1 MANMSYCRFRNTL
14 DDYNDCYTILSEIA
28 VHGEENDMSDE
39 EIRAAKKLIKT
50 SYDLLNELGFI
61 KDDGSFDED
70 ESKIFFERLI
80 DGCY

>member
-14 DDYNDCYTILSEIA
+14 DDYNDCYTTLSEHD
-28 VHGEENDMSDE
+28 VDSDMSDE

-50 SYDLLNELGFI
+50 SYNLLNELGFI

-70 ESKIFFERLI
+70 ECKIFFERLS
-80 DGCY
+80 DGCQ